1 MRQPLLPL
9 NALRAFEA
17 AARHLSFAKA
27 ADELNV
33 TPGALSH
40 QIRGLEDLLG
50 VKLFERKVRAVALSA
65 EGRELLPD
73 LQMGFTHLRAAMERL
88 AARGASSVLVLS
100 TPPGFTSKWL
110 APRLYRFS
118 SAHPEADVR
127 VSSSMGL
134 ANFRTDG
141 IDAGI
146 RTLPLPAPEND
157 DLEIELLMEISYL
170 PVCSPRL
177 GLKRGSKPTRDKLKG
192 VPLIHDESFAAMP
205 DWAAWLTA
213 AGLPEIEQARGLR
226 FNSPDHALDAA
237 IEGAGLLLANHVL
250 AYDDLRTGRLV
261 APFSGMLPSR
271 RGYFLVTPK
280 SRRSDPRVEAMRTWL
295 REEVGAMEAKV
306 WGREGLLPPKAG
318 RGLG

>member
-1 MRQPLLPL
+1 MRHSLLPL

-17 AARHLSFAKA
+17 AARHSSFAKA

-40 QIRGLEDLLG
+40 QIRGLEEQIG
-50 VKLFERKVRAVALSA
+50 VKLFERKVRAVALTE
-65 EGRELLPD
+65 EGRALLPG
-73 LQMGFTHLRAAMERL
+73 LQTGFSHIRTAMEDLLSR
-88 AARGASSVLVLS
+88 REGSVVVLS

-118 SAHPEADVR
+118 AAHPETDVR

-134 ANFRTDG
+134 ANFRNDG
-141 IDAGI
+141 IDAAV
-146 RTLPLPAPEND
+146 RTLPVSSPQPD
-157 DLEIELLMEISYL
+157 DLDVEKLIEIQYL

-177 GLKRGSKPTRDKLKG
+177 GLKPGSSPNRETLAG

-205 DWAAWLTA
+205 GWRDWLGSH
-213 AGLPEIEQARGLR
+213 GLRELDPGQELDQDHGLDLGRGLR

-237 IEGAGLLLANHVL
+237 IEGAGLLLANNVL

-261 APFSGMLPSR
+261 APFGGLVPSGR
-271 RGYFLVTPK
+271 AYCLVVPN
-280 SRRSDPRVEAMRTWL
+280 RRSQARVEALRTWL
-295 REEVGAMEAKV
+295 RQEIAAMEPEV
-306 WGREGLLPPKAG
+306 WAGL
-318 RGLG
+318 

>member
-40 QIRGLEDLLG
+40 QIRGLEEQLS
-50 VKLFERKVRAVALSA
+50 VKLFERKVRAVALTA

-73 LQMGFTHLRAAMERL
+73 LQTGFSHLRTAVEKL
-88 AARGASSVLVLS
+88 ALRETSNVLVLS

-127 VSSSMGL
+127 VSSSMAL

-146 RTLPLPAPEND
+146 RTLSIPAPEIG
-157 DLEIELLMEISYL
+157 DLDIELLMEIEYL

-177 GLKRGSKPTRDKLKG
+177 GLKRGSKPTRERLKG

-205 DWAAWLTA
+205 DWRAWSEA
-213 AGLPEIEQARGLR
+213 AGLPEMEHMRGLR

-237 IEGAGLLLANHVL
+237 IQGAGLLLANHML

-261 APFSGMLPSR
+261 APFPGMLPSR
-271 RGYFLVTPK
+271 RGYYLVTPK
-280 SRRSDPRVEAMRTWL
+280 SRRPHPQVEAMRIWL
-295 REEVGAMEAKV
+295 REEVAAMDPGVWAK
-306 WGREGLLPPKAG
+306 GRPGSG
-318 RGLG
+318 QRVR